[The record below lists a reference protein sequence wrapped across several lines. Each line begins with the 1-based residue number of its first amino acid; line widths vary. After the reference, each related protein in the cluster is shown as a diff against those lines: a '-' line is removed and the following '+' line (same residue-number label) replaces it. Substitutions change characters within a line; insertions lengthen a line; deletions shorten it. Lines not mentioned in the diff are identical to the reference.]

1 MKYTTS
7 EKEILSLVS
16 MYNGISR
23 KQLAEISDLS
33 QASITKI
40 TKKLIDEHFIFE
52 GERISSGLGRKEVLL
67 YSNPKKFTFLG
78 IDIGGYTVRFALS
91 DNSMKILHQE
101 EFFMAE
107 LDEYPNKGEALL
119 ERLLHFL
126 ESLNT
131 PLSMISAIGIGVT
144 GLVDRDQKTILNI
157 PNRKGWDDIEIV
169 NIFKQTFLC
178 PIFLDE
184 GGRTMAIA
192 EKNLGKAR
200 EVRDFIVVQIGFGI
214 VSGIMINDQLL
225 RGSSNV
231 SSLLGHITADE
242 KAGRCLCGNYGCLEN
257 IITFPMLEIEY
268 KKRNG
273 QYSSIVEAYER
284 NDKVAIE
291 ICIDT
296 GKALGIALSNV
307 VNLFNP
313 TAIYIGG
320 PIFDSLPMLLEET
333 KRTIILRANRFAT
346 LALSL
351 EENSFG
357 QQQGIIG
364 ALTFAKINFI
374 SDLKEAASS

>member
-7 EKEILSLVS
+7 EKEIISLVTT
-16 MYNGISR
+16 YNRISR
-23 KQLAEISDLS
+23 KQLAEISGLS

-40 TKKLIDEHFIFE
+40 TKKLIDEQFIME
-52 GERISSGLGRKEVLL
+52 GERISNGLGRKEVSL
-67 YSNPKKFTFLG
+67 YSNPLKFTFLG
-78 IDIGGYTVRFALS
+78 IDIGGHLVRFALS
-91 DNSMKILHQE
+91 DNSLEVLHQE

-107 LDEYPNKGEALL
+107 LDDYKNKGEALHEKLIQFL
-119 ERLLHFL
+119 ERAHTLPA
-126 ESLNT
+126 N
-131 PLSMISAIGIGVT
+131 IDAIGIGVT
-144 GLVDRDQKTILNI
+144 GLIDREQKTILNI
-157 PNRKGWDDIEIV
+157 PNRKGWDNIQLIDIL
-169 NIFKQTFLC
+169 KQTYSC
-178 PIFLDE
+178 PVFLDE

-192 EKNLGKAR
+192 EKTLGKAR
-200 EVRDFIVVQIGFGI
+200 EIRDFIVVQIGFGI

-242 KAGRCLCGNYGCLEN
+242 NAGRCLCGNYGCLEN

-273 QYSSIVEAYER
+273 PYASITEAYKK
-284 NDKVAIE
+284 NDKIAVE
-291 ICIDT
+291 VCIDT

-313 TAIYIGG
+313 SAIFIGG
-320 PIFDSLPMLLEET
+320 PIFDALPLLFEET

-346 LALSL
+346 LSLSL

-357 QQQGIIG
+357 QQQGVIG
-364 ALTFAKINFI
+364 ALTFAKTNFI
-374 SDLKEAASS
+374 SRL

>member
-1 MKYTTS
+1 MKYTPS
-7 EKEILSLVS
+7 EKEILSLLTS
-16 MYNGISR
+16 YNGISR
-23 KQLAEISDLS
+23 KHLADISGLS
-33 QASITKI
+33 QASMTKI
-40 TKKLIDEHFIFE
+40 TKKLIDDHFIIE

-67 YSNPKKFTFLG
+67 YSNPQKFTFLG
-78 IDIGGYTVRFALS
+78 IDIGGYLVRFSLS
-91 DNSMKILHQE
+91 NNSMEVLHKE

-107 LDEYPNKGEALL
+107 LDESQNKGEALL
-119 ERLLHFL
+119 ERLVHFL
-126 ESLNT
+126 KSSNT
-131 PLSMISAIGIGVT
+131 PLSTISAIGIGVT
-144 GLVDRDQKTILNI
+144 GLVDIEQQTILNI
-157 PNRKGWDDIEIV
+157 PNRKGWDNIRLIDI
-169 NIFKQTFLC
+169 FQQSFSC
-178 PIFLDE
+178 PIYLDE

-192 EKNLGKAR
+192 EKTLGKAKKI
-200 EVRDFIVVQIGFGI
+200 RDFIVVQIGFGI

-242 KAGRCLCGNYGCLEN
+242 NAGRCLCGNYGCLEN

-273 QYSSIVEAYER
+273 QYASIVEAYER
-284 NDKVAIE
+284 NDKIAIE
-291 ICIDT
+291 VCMDT

-313 TAIYIGG
+313 SAIYIGG

-357 QQQGIIG
+357 QQQGVMG
-364 ALTFAKINFI
+364 ALTFAKTNLIAE
-374 SDLKEAASS
+374 L

>member
-7 EKEILSLVS
+7 EKEILSLVTT
-16 MYNGISR
+16 YNGISR
-23 KQLAEISDLS
+23 KQLSEISDLS

-40 TKKLIDEHFIFE
+40 TKKLIDEQFIME
-52 GERISSGLGRKEVLL
+52 GERISNGLGRKEVLL
-67 YSNPKKFTFLG
+67 YSNPQKFTFLG
-78 IDIGGYTVRFALS
+78 IDIGGYLVRFALAN
-91 DNSMKILHQE
+91 NSMEILHQE

-107 LDEYPNKGEALL
+107 LDDYKNKGEALL
-119 ERLLHFL
+119 ERLVLFL
-126 ESLNT
+126 GNT
-131 PLSMISAIGIGVT
+131 QILPSNIDAIGIGVT
-144 GLVDRDQKTILNI
+144 GLVDKEQKTILNI
-157 PNRKGWDDIEIV
+157 PNRKGWDDIQI
-169 NIFKQTFLC
+169 IDTFKQTFSC

-184 GGRTMAIA
+184 GGRMMAIA
-192 EKNLGKAR
+192 EKTLGKAK
-200 EVRDFIVVQIGFGI
+200 ETRDFISVQIGFGI

-242 KAGRCLCGNYGCLEN
+242 NAGRCLCGNYGCLEN

-268 KKRNG
+268 KKRKG
-273 QYSSIVEAYER
+273 QYASIVEAYES
-284 NDKVAIE
+284 NDKIAIE

-296 GKALGIALSNV
+296 GRALGIALSNV

-313 TAIYIGG
+313 SAIYIGG
-320 PIFDSLPMLLEET
+320 PIFDALPLLFEET

-346 LALSL
+346 LTLSL

-374 SDLKEAASS
+374 SRL

>member
-7 EKEILSLVS
+7 EKDILSFLTS
-16 MYNGISR
+16 YNGISR
-23 KQLAEISDLS
+23 KQLADISDLS
-33 QASITKI
+33 GASITKI
-40 TKKLIDEHFIFE
+40 TKKLIDDQFIIE

-67 YSNPKKFTFLG
+67 YSNPQKFTFLG
-78 IDIGGYTVRFALS
+78 IDIGGYLVRFALS
-91 DNSMKILHQE
+91 NNSMEVLHKE

-107 LDEYPNKGEALL
+107 LDESQNKGEALL
-119 ERLLHFL
+119 DRLIHFL
-126 ESLNT
+126 ERSHTLPT
-131 PLSMISAIGIGVT
+131 SIDAIGIGVT
-144 GLVDRDQKTILNI
+144 GLVDREQQTILNI
-157 PNRKGWDDIEIV
+157 PNRKGWDDIQLIV
-169 NIFKQTFLC
+169 IFQQAFSC
-178 PIFLDE
+178 PIYLDE
-184 GGRTMAIA
+184 GGRTMAVA
-192 EKNLGKAR
+192 EKTLGKAK
-200 EVRDFIVVQIGFGI
+200 EIRDFIVVQIGFGI

-231 SSLLGHITADE
+231 SSLFGHITADE
-242 KAGRCLCGNYGCLEN
+242 NAGRCLCGNYGCLEN

-273 QYSSIVEAYER
+273 QYASIVEAYEHK
-284 NDKVAIE
+284 DKIAIG

-313 TAIYIGG
+313 SAIYIGG
-320 PIFDSLPMLLEET
+320 PIFDSLPILLEET

-357 QQQGIIG
+357 QQQGIMG
-364 ALTFAKINFI
+364 ALIFAKTNLIAE
-374 SDLKEAASS
+374 L